1 VCGTRAPS
9 KRRRGEVAWANGG
22 RLVLG
27 GDGSAAM
34 APGNFLLSPAT
45 TPTRDHFLLPLL
57 VVAATPSPAMNLPL
71 VAVAV
76 AAATIISTARESA
89 LLVFEP
95 SQRPSA

>member
-1 VCGTRAPS
+1 
-9 KRRRGEVAWANGG
+9 
-22 RLVLG
+22 
-27 GDGSAAM
+27 
-34 APGNFLLSPAT
+34 
-45 TPTRDHFLLPLL
+45 
-57 VVAATPSPAMNLPL
+57 MNLPL